1 MKKLWSIILLIG
13 LVNAQMPEP
22 TMVGQDKLQVPTLSI
37 NNFVN
42 QAEIEGLEDSRVFLG
57 ISNILTENVMDS
69 RYDLVEQDSDFEMTA
84 RVIYLGRPRTST
96 TFLGLFRRE
105 TTTTE
110 VRVVVELKNKKTGNV
125 VSGNG
130 VGTIDRDIS
139 STGFQIN
146 EELPFDRSELGGAL
160 KEAIG
165 NAVQELLFCTERVT
179 YQELLQNNAKCSKTA
194 SSSKWGASRAPFYF
208 CRPFLLHFALF

>member
-1 MKKLWSIILLIG
+1 MKKLWSIVLLCGIVFG
-13 LVNAQMPEP
+13 QLPQP
-22 TMVGQDKLQVPTLSI
+22 TMIGQDDLKVPTLSI

-42 QAEIEGLEDSRVFLG
+42 QAEIEGLEDTRVFLG
-57 ISNILTENVMDS
+57 ITNILTENVMDS
-69 RYDLVEQDSDFEMTA
+69 RYDLVEQDSDFELTA
-84 RVIYLGRPRTST
+84 RVIYLGRPRTAT

-110 VRVVVELKNKKTGNV
+110 VRVVVELRNKKTGV
-125 VSGNG
+125 VRTGNG
-130 VGTIDRDIS
+130 TGTIDREIS

-165 NAVQELLFCTERVT
+165 NAVQELL
-179 YQELLQNNAKCSKTA
+179 
-194 SSSKWGASRAPFYF
+194 
-208 CRPFLLHFALF
+208 

>member
-1 MKKLWSIILLIG
+1 MKKLWSIAILLS
-13 LVNAQMPEP
+13 VVFAQLPQP
-22 TMVGQDKLQVPTLSI
+22 TLVGQDDLQVPTLAI

-42 QAEIEGLEDSRVFLG
+42 QAEIVGLEDSRVFLG
-57 ISNILTENVMDS
+57 ITNILTENVMDS

-84 RVIYLGRPRTST
+84 RVVYLGRPRTST

-110 VRVVVELKNKKTGNV
+110 VRVVVELKNKKTGV
-125 VSGNG
+125 VRSGNG
-130 VGTIDRDIS
+130 TGTIDRDIS

-165 NAVQELLFCTERVT
+165 NAVKDLL
-179 YQELLQNNAKCSKTA
+179 
-194 SSSKWGASRAPFYF
+194 
-208 CRPFLLHFALF
+208 

>member
-42 QAEIEGLEDSRVFLG
+42 EAEVQGLEDTRVFLG
-57 ISNILTENVMDS
+57 ITNILTENIMDS
-69 RYDLVEQDSDFEMTA
+69 RYDLVEQDSDYEMTA

-110 VRVVVELKNKKTGNV
+110 VRVVVELLNKKTGV
-125 VSGNG
+125 IRSGNG
-130 VGTIDRDIS
+130 VGTIDRVIS
-139 STGFQIN
+139 TTGYGIN
-146 EELPFDRSELGGAL
+146 EEQPFDRSELGGAL

-165 NAVQELLFCTERVT
+165 NAVQEIL
-179 YQELLQNNAKCSKTA
+179 
-194 SSSKWGASRAPFYF
+194 
-208 CRPFLLHFALF
+208 

>member
-42 QAEIEGLEDSRVFLG
+42 EAEVQGLEDSRVFLG
-57 ISNILTENVMDS
+57 ITNILTENIMDS
-69 RYDLVEQDSDFEMTA
+69 RYDLVEQDSDYEMTA

-110 VRVVVELKNKKTGNV
+110 VRVVVELLNKKTGV
-125 VSGNG
+125 IRSGNG
-130 VGTIDRDIS
+130 VGTIDRVIS
-139 STGFQIN
+139 TTGYGIN
-146 EELPFDRSELGGAL
+146 EEQPFDRSELGGAL

-165 NAVQELLFCTERVT
+165 NAVQEIL
-179 YQELLQNNAKCSKTA
+179 
-194 SSSKWGASRAPFYF
+194 
-208 CRPFLLHFALF
+208 

>member
-1 MKKLWSIILLIG
+1 MKKLWTIAILFN
-13 LVNAQMPEP
+13 VVFAQLPQP
-22 TMVGQDKLQVPTLSI
+22 TIVGQDDLQIPTLSI

-42 QAEIEGLEDSRVFLG
+42 EAEIVGLEDTRVFLG
-57 ISNILTENVMDS
+57 ITNILTENVMDS

-105 TTTTE
+105 TSTTE
-110 VRVVVELKNKKTGNV
+110 VRVIVELKNKKTGV
-125 VSGNG
+125 VKSGNG
-130 VGTIDRDIS
+130 VGTIDREIS

-165 NAVQELLFCTERVT
+165 NAVKEIL
-179 YQELLQNNAKCSKTA
+179 
-194 SSSKWGASRAPFYF
+194 
-208 CRPFLLHFALF
+208 

>member
-1 MKKLWSIILLIG
+1 MKKLWSIILLCGIVFG
-13 LVNAQMPEP
+13 QLPQP
-22 TMVGQDKLQVPTLSI
+22 TLVGQDDLKVPTLSI

-42 QAEIEGLEDSRVFLG
+42 QAEIEGLEDTRVFLG
-57 ISNILTENVMDS
+57 ITNILTENVMDS
-69 RYDLVEQDSDFEMTA
+69 RYDLVEQDSDFELTA

-110 VRVVVELKNKKTGNV
+110 VRVVVELKNKKTGV
-125 VSGNG
+125 VGTGNG
-130 VGTIDRDIS
+130 TGTIDREIS

-165 NAVQELLFCTERVT
+165 NAVQELL
-179 YQELLQNNAKCSKTA
+179 
-194 SSSKWGASRAPFYF
+194 
-208 CRPFLLHFALF
+208 

>member
-1 MKKLWSIILLIG
+1 
-13 LVNAQMPEP
+13 MPEP

-42 QAEIEGLEDSRVFLG
+42 EAEVQGLEDSRVFLG
-57 ISNILTENVMDS
+57 ITNILTENIMDS
-69 RYDLVEQDSDFEMTA
+69 RYDLVEQDSDYEMTA

-110 VRVVVELKNKKTGNV
+110 VRVVVELLNKKTGV
-125 VSGNG
+125 IRSGNG
-130 VGTIDRDIS
+130 VGTIDRVIS
-139 STGFQIN
+139 TTGYGIN
-146 EELPFDRSELGGAL
+146 EEQPFDRSELGGAL

-165 NAVQELLFCTERVT
+165 NAVQEIL
-179 YQELLQNNAKCSKTA
+179 
-194 SSSKWGASRAPFYF
+194 
-208 CRPFLLHFALF
+208 

>member
-1 MKKLWSIILLIG
+1 LELTFKEIKMKKLWSIAILLS
-13 LVNAQMPEP
+13 VVFAQLPQP
-22 TMVGQDKLQVPTLSI
+22 TLVGQDDLQVPTLAI

-42 QAEIEGLEDSRVFLG
+42 QAEIVGLEDSRVFLG
-57 ISNILTENVMDS
+57 ITNILTENVMDS

-84 RVIYLGRPRTST
+84 RVVYLGKPRTST
-96 TFLGLFRRE
+96 TILGLFRRE

-110 VRVVVELKNKKTGNV
+110 VRVVVEIKNKKTGNI

-130 VGTIDRDIS
+130 TGTIDREIS

-165 NAVQELLFCTERVT
+165 NAVQEIL
-179 YQELLQNNAKCSKTA
+179 
-194 SSSKWGASRAPFYF
+194 
-208 CRPFLLHFALF
+208 

>member
-1 MKKLWSIILLIG
+1 MKKLWSIVLLCGIVFG
-13 LVNAQMPEP
+13 QLPQP
-22 TMVGQDKLQVPTLSI
+22 TLVGQDDLKVPTLSI

-57 ISNILTENVMDS
+57 ITNILTENVMDS

-84 RVIYLGRPRTST
+84 RVVYLGKPRTST
-96 TFLGLFRRE
+96 TILGLFRRE

-110 VRVVVELKNKKTGNV
+110 VRVVVEIKNKKTGV
-125 VSGNG
+125 VRTGNG
-130 VGTIDRDIS
+130 TGTIDREIS

-165 NAVQELLFCTERVT
+165 NAVQELL
-179 YQELLQNNAKCSKTA
+179 
-194 SSSKWGASRAPFYF
+194 
-208 CRPFLLHFALF
+208 

>member
-1 MKKLWSIILLIG
+1 MEQTFKEIKMKKLWSIAILLS
-13 LVNAQMPEP
+13 VVFAQLPQP
-22 TMVGQDKLQVPTLSI
+22 TLVGQDDLQVPTLAI

-42 QAEIEGLEDSRVFLG
+42 QAEIVGLEDSRVFLG
-57 ISNILTENVMDS
+57 ITNILTENVMDS

-84 RVIYLGRPRTST
+84 RVVYLGKPRTST
-96 TFLGLFRRE
+96 TILGLFRRE

-110 VRVVVELKNKKTGNV
+110 VRVVVEIKNKKTGKV

-130 VGTIDRDIS
+130 TGTIDREIS

-165 NAVQELLFCTERVT
+165 NAVQEIL
-179 YQELLQNNAKCSKTA
+179 
-194 SSSKWGASRAPFYF
+194 
-208 CRPFLLHFALF
+208 

>member
-42 QAEIEGLEDSRVFLG
+42 EAEVQGLEDSRVFLG
-57 ISNILTENVMDS
+57 ITNILTENIMDS
-69 RYDLVEQDSDFEMTA
+69 RYDLVEQDSDYEMTA
-84 RVIYLGRPRTST
+84 RVIYLGRPRKAT
-96 TFLGLFRRE
+96 TILGLFRRE

-110 VRVVVELKNKKTGNV
+110 VRVVVELKNKKTGV
-125 VSGNG
+125 IRSGNG
-130 VGTIDRDIS
+130 VGTIDRVIS
-139 STGFQIN
+139 TTGYGIN
-146 EELPFDRSELGGAL
+146 EDQPFDRSELGGAL

-165 NAVQELLFCTERVT
+165 NAVQEIL
-179 YQELLQNNAKCSKTA
+179 
-194 SSSKWGASRAPFYF
+194 
-208 CRPFLLHFALF
+208 

>member
-1 MKKLWSIILLIG
+1 MKKLWSIAILLS
-13 LVNAQMPEP
+13 VVFAQLPQP
-22 TMVGQDKLQVPTLSI
+22 TLVGQDDLQVPTLAI

-42 QAEIEGLEDSRVFLG
+42 QAEIVGLEDSRVFLG
-57 ISNILTENVMDS
+57 ITNILTENVMDS

-84 RVIYLGRPRTST
+84 RVVYLGKPRTST
-96 TFLGLFRRE
+96 TILGLFRRE

-110 VRVVVELKNKKTGNV
+110 VRVVVEIKNKKTGNI

-130 VGTIDRDIS
+130 TGTIDREIS

-165 NAVQELLFCTERVT
+165 NAVQEIL
-179 YQELLQNNAKCSKTA
+179 
-194 SSSKWGASRAPFYF
+194 
-208 CRPFLLHFALF
+208 

>member
-1 MKKLWSIILLIG
+1 MKKLWSIVLLLG
-13 LVNAQMPEP
+13 VVFAQLPQP
-22 TMVGQDKLQVPTLSI
+22 TMAGQDNLKVPTLSI

-57 ISNILTENVMDS
+57 ITNILNENVMDS
-69 RYDLVEQDSDFEMTA
+69 RYELIEGGSPDFEMTA
-84 RVIYLGRPRTST
+84 RVVYLGRPRTAT

-110 VRVVVELKNKKTGNV
+110 VRVVVELRNKKTGV
-125 VSGNG
+125 VRTGNG
-130 VGTIDRDIS
+130 TGTIDREIS

-165 NAVQELLFCTERVT
+165 NAVQELL
-179 YQELLQNNAKCSKTA
+179 
-194 SSSKWGASRAPFYF
+194 
-208 CRPFLLHFALF
+208 

>member
-1 MKKLWSIILLIG
+1 MKKLWSVILLIG

-57 ISNILTENVMDS
+57 ITNILTENVMDS
-69 RYDLVEQDSDFEMTA
+69 RYDLVEQDSDYEMTA
-84 RVIYLGRPRTST
+84 RVIYIGRPRKAT
-96 TFLGLFRRE
+96 TVLGLFRRE

-110 VRVVVELKNKKTGNV
+110 VRVIVELKNKKTGV
-125 VSGNG
+125 IKSGNG
-130 VGTIDRDIS
+130 VGTIDRVIS
-139 STGFQIN
+139 TTGYGIN
-146 EELPFDRSELGGAL
+146 EDQPFDRSELGGAL

-165 NAVQELLFCTERVT
+165 NAVKEIL
-179 YQELLQNNAKCSKTA
+179 
-194 SSSKWGASRAPFYF
+194 
-208 CRPFLLHFALF
+208 